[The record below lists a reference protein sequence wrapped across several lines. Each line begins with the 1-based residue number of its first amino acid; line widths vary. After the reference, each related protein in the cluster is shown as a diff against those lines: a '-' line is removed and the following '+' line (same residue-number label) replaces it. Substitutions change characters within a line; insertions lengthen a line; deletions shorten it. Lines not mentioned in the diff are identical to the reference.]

1 MDHINTKKIK
11 IDPLNISDELINY
24 AAKFLLSGEIVAFPT
39 ETVYGLGASAISDE
53 AVSKIYE
60 IKKRPFHNPLI
71 IHVAS
76 LEQAKNYGIFNY
88 HSENLAQKFWPGP
101 LTLLV
106 NKSIGSRISTI
117 TGQDQ

>member
-1 MDHINTKKIK
+1 MPSSK
-11 IDPLNISDELINY
+11 NIEK
-24 AAKFLLSGEIVAFPT
+24 AAKILEKNGLVAFPT

-88 HSENLAQKFWPGP
+88 HWKTLPRNSGP
-101 LTLLV
+101 DPSLYL
-106 NKSIGSRISTI
+106 
-117 TGQDQ
+117 

>member
-1 MDHINTKKIK
+1 M
-11 IDPLNISDELINY
+11 
-24 AAKFLLSGEIVAFPT
+24 
-39 ETVYGLGASAISDE
+39 YGLGASAISDE

-60 IKKRPFHNPLI
+60 NKERPFHNPPI

-88 HSENLAQKFWPGP
+88 HSENLAQKFWPD

-106 NKSIGSRISTI
+106 NKSIGSRISSIATSNLQTVAPRVPSHPVNARNVKKI
-117 TGQDQ
+117 